1 MSIRRRKMKK
11 GTYKEG
17 FVDCWNEVVN
27 ILKEAEKNPDD
38 ITRLSR
44 GVETKLKQLKEYNHG
59 CN

>member
-1 MSIRRRKMKK
+1 MKK
-11 GTYKEG
+11 ATYKEG

-38 ITRLSR
+38 IRRLSR
-44 GVETKLKQLKEYNHG
+44 GVETKLKQLKEYDHG

>member
-1 MSIRRRKMKK
+1 MMKK
-11 GTYKEG
+11 GTYKDG
-17 FVDCWNEVVN
+17 FMDCLSEVVN
-27 ILKEAEKNPDD
+27 ILKDAEKNPDD